1 MPELPEVETIRNGLR
16 RFVLNKEIKTFIIND
31 QKLGLSLAGLKKL
44 RGDSLIEVSRLGKM
58 LIFSFK
64 HSNLKLLVHLK
75 MTGQLI
81 FCLDNRIK
89 RNGKPVVSSSIL
101 LAGGHS
107 DKKLINI
114 SDSDLKYIRFQ
125 IIFSDGYRL
134 VLNDARRFAYVK
146 LVNPVIFSIIQKR
159 FGLEPLSNNF
169 SFKNFLSLITSRPNK
184 NIKAFLL
191 NQSLIAGIGNIYAD
205 EILFATKINPQKKVG
220 DLNLKQQK
228 AMYDNIKRIL
238 RLAVKKRGTTFNTYV
253 DAEGQSG
260 GFVKLLKVYGRDGD
274 KCYNCGKIIKKTK
287 IAGRGTRYCPK
298 CQV

>member
-16 RFVLNKEIKTFIIND
+16 RFILNKEIKTFIIND
-31 QKLGLSLAGLKKL
+31 QKLGLSLAGLKKI
-44 RGDSLIEVSRLGKM
+44 RGDSLAEVGRLGKM

-64 HSNLKLLVHLK
+64 CSDLKLLVHLK

-81 FCLDNRIK
+81 FCLDDRVK
-89 RNGKPVVSSSIL
+89 QNGKLVNSTRVL

-107 DKKLINI
+107 NKRLTNI
-114 SDSDLKYIRFQ
+114 SGADLKYIRFQ

-146 LVNPVIFSIIQKR
+146 LVNPVIFSVIKKR
-159 FGLEPLSNNF
+159 FGLEPLSKDF
-169 SFKNFLSLITSRPNK
+169 SFKKFLSLIKNRSNK

-191 NQSLIAGIGNIYAD
+191 DQSLIAGIGNIYAD

-220 DLNLKQQK
+220 DLSLKQQK
-228 AMYDNIKRIL
+228 AMYDNIKIIL

-260 GFVKLLKVYGRDGD
+260 GFVKLLKIYGRDGD

-287 IAGRGTRYCPK
+287 IAGRGTCYCPK
-298 CQV
+298 CQS